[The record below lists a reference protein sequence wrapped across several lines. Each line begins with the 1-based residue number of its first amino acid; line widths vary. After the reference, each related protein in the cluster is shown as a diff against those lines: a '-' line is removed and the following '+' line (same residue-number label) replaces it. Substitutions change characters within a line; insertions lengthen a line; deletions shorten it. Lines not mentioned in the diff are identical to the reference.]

1 MQLVII
7 IIISFV
13 FTIGL
18 SFLLSLIKHH
28 IKFIP
33 IIILVILIYA
43 VSKAFHL
50 PALIFI
56 IVFGLFIGN
65 VSDLKR
71 FSWTKKFRIDELNKE
86 VIRFREITIEAT
98 FLVRV
103 LFFLLFGYL
112 IETSEVLNI
121 GTLAWSLGIVFT
133 IFIFRL
139 IQLKLSKLPIKPLL
153 FVAPRGLITILLFL
167 SIDQSQSISIVN
179 RSVIIQVIIITA
191 FVMMIGLMTTKQTK
205 DNPNDIITEPNINID
220 LTPNV
225 TFENIHNNI
234 SNEIIIDN
242 NEL

>member
-1 MQLVII
+1 LQLVII